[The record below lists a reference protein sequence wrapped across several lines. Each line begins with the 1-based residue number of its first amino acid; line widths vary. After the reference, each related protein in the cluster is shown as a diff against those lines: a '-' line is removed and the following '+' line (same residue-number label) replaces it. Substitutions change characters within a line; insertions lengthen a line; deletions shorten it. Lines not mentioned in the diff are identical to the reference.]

1 MFISISYVPY
11 VFLYNTINWPYQPK
25 HSPSRALLCI
35 AQCVDGDI
43 VPGVLRFL
51 LLL

>member
-1 MFISISYVPY
+1 MFMSISYVPY
-11 VFLYNTINWPYQPK
+11 VFLYNWPYQPK
-25 HSPSRALLCI
+25 RSPSRALLCI

-43 VPGVLRFL
+43 VPGALRFL